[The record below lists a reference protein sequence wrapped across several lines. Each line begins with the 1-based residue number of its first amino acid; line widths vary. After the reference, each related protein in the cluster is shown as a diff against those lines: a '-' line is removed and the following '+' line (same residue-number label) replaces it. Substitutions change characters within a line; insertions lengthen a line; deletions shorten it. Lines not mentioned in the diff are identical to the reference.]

1 MRVFFVR
8 VILLSIFF
16 DVAPA
21 YAGIDCNTNCESW
34 AGFNYPC
41 PNLRTPRKMC
51 KGTEPTSYAACSAGK
66 VASCQ
71 MWNQAVDVIT
81 DKIKPML
88 IDSFNSQTWSEA
100 IDHGETSEYMIK
112 CEAAFIAAAAALGAQ
127 LGGPWGAAVTGGVG
141 TFVGFQICN
150 QSTKW

>member
-1 MRVFFVR
+1 MRVLAFFLFLVSFP
-8 VILLSIFF
+8 V
-16 DVAPA
+16 

-41 PNLRTPRKMC
+41 PNWRNPRKMC
-51 KGTEPTSYAACSAGK
+51 RGTEPNTYAMCATAK

-71 MWNQAVDVIT
+71 VWAQAVDFVSE
-81 DKIKPML
+81 KVKPL
-88 IDSFNSQTWSEA
+88 LEKDFNAQVWAQATSE
-100 IDHGETSEYMIK
+100 GERSEYMIK
-112 CEAAFIAAAAALGAQ
+112 CEAAFVAAAAALGSQ

-141 TFVGFQICN
+141 VFVGFQICN

>member
-1 MRVFFVR
+1 MRILSLVFGM
-8 VILLSIFF
+8 LLSTLAFGG
-16 DVAPA
+16 V
-21 YAGIDCNTNCESW
+21 DCNTNCESW

-41 PNLRTPRKMC
+41 PNWRNPTKVC
-51 KGTEPTSYAACSAGK
+51 KGVEPTSYAMCASAK
-66 VASCQ
+66 VASCEL
-71 MWNQAVDVIT
+71 WQAALNFAT

-88 IDSFNSQTWSEA
+88 EKDFNAQVWAQATT
-100 IDHGETSEYMIK
+100 DGERTEYMIK
-112 CEAAFIAAAAALGAQ
+112 CEAAFVAASAALGAE